1 MVKIDDG
8 RRSFFLRVN
17 IVCSLKNMSFVGIC
31 ACYNYCV
38 DYMALSLSEL
48 LLSIL
53 FGLLLFL

>member
-1 MVKIDDG
+1 MLAIDDG
-8 RRSFFLRVN
+8 RRNLFLRVN
-17 IVCSLKNMSFVGIC
+17 IACSLKDMSFVGIC